1 MNGHPVAPQA
11 PATGNPA
18 FPGAQCS
25 KLLNYL
31 GSRARSASP
40 MHLTIA
46 PFLRADYRQSV
57 SLQYVKQGFQ
67 LLFAT
72 VPFLLAVPLAGF
84 ALLELL
90 NLHSQGE
97 LVKLWQVAR
106 QTELTVDLV
115 RSAADRSSQSCN
127 IALLAQQQLQSR
139 TLLNADAQMCRGL
152 LDMQP

>member
-1 MNGHPVAPQA
+1 M
-11 PATGNPA
+11 
-18 FPGAQCS
+18 
-25 KLLNYL
+25 
-31 GSRARSASP
+31 
-40 MHLTIA
+40 
-46 PFLRADYRQSV
+46 

-139 TLLNADAQMCRGL
+139 RLLKADAQMCRGL
-152 LDMQP
+152 LSMQP